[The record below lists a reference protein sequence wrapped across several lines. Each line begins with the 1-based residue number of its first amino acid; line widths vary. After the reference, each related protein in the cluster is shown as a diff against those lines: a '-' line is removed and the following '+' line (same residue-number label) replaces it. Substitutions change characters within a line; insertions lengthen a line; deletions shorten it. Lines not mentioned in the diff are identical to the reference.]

1 MNRINPYLVAAIV
14 GGVVSVVIGT
24 LGWRW
29 IPNGFL
35 FALSGSIAGIASCIL
50 ASRLT
55 RTVESPK
62 PTAPE
67 TPKPT
72 APKPTA
78 PKTTAP
84 KTTKPK
90 PKKPKPKTTAPK
102 TDPTGTP

>member
-67 TPKPT
+67 PK
-72 APKPTA
+72 KPTA

-84 KTTKPK
+84 KTPKPK

>member
-1 MNRINPYLVAAIV
+1 MNRINPYLVAGIV
-14 GGVVSVVIGT
+14 GGVVSLVIGT

-35 FALSGSIAGIASCIL
+35 FLLSGSLAGIASVIL

-72 APKPTA
+72 APKRTA
-78 PKTTAP
+78 PKT
-84 KTTKPK
+84 
-90 PKKPKPKTTAPK
+90 PKPKTPKPKSAPK
-102 TDPTGTP
+102 TPAPKPTGTP